1 MSKISLSLEAFRE
14 GDPSSFKD
22 VFHLF
27 NEPIFLFVSKLIND
41 HAEAQDITVETFEK
55 LWRLHSRFE
64 NLTNIKAFLFVTSR
78 NACIDYFRRKKRHKE
93 LTDHMQ
99 YLFHDDDPKIE
110 LSAEVLAILYKAL
123 ETLPPQPRKILTMF
137 FEGLTSIEIADILG
151 ISTHNVNVQ
160 KGIGIK
166 RLREV
171 LRNL

>member
-1 MSKISLSLEAFRE
+1 
-14 GDPSSFKD
+14 
-22 VFHLF
+22 
-27 NEPIFLFVSKLIND
+27 
-41 HAEAQDITVETFEK
+41 
-55 LWRLHSRFE
+55 
-64 NLTNIKAFLFVTSR
+64 
-78 NACIDYFRRKKRHKE
+78 
-93 LTDHMQ
+93 MQ